1 MEHIPLEDLGH
12 EDLYASL
19 NERLNE
25 RLNEELNERL
35 NEELDTGFNVP
46 SNNDEFILPNA
57 PIEAITL
64 PNLKYFK
71 NQVGIELREDYKRKL
86 DEYLKKN
93 YNFDYKKF
101 LDVFINEDG
110 DVLIKARRS
119 NDWSQ
124 LTNNSNEIRNKEFI
138 DINNLKIIKSDDG
151 RKKRTTNKNL
161 IDIIKDPN
169 YRVENIIDRTHPVED
184 TINDVSK
191 IIRDSGLEPGNINE
205 LYKNRQI
212 IKDPEIAKILITLK
226 QHVDEY
232 QKLLNEERDVSTSKT
247 LKPEEK
253 EQRLKELKDLI
264 DKVEN
269 DVLEIV
275 KGSLSRE
282 IDKVLD
288 LPLLNK
294 IKNILGREGL
304 TIAAIA
310 GIIGTIISTIF
321 SIIFGVKAFNSNNG
335 PGPGP
340 NPKPDPNI
348 YKKIKEAIA
357 STLNK
362 IVEILKKIAAWALAT
377 LPAVIGPIVSWLFE
391 RAADIVKYV
400 AENTFII
407 IMLLL
412 GLGFKFIIDYLEG
425 RKKR

>member
-1 MEHIPLEDLGH
+1 MEEYIPLEDL
-12 EDLYASL
+12 DASL
-19 NERLNE
+19 NEDF
-25 RLNEELNERL
+25 NEELNERL
-35 NEELDTGFNVP
+35 NEELDIGFNVP

-71 NQVGIELREDYKRKL
+71 KQAGIELREDYKRKL

-110 DVLIKARRS
+110 DVFIKARRS

-151 RKKRTTNKNL
+151 RKNRTTNKNL

-191 IIRDSGLEPGNINE
+191 IIRDSGLEPGIILNE

-275 KGSLSRE
+275 NGSLSRE

-288 LPLLNK
+288 IPLLSK

-321 SIIFGVKAFNSNNG
+321 SIIFGVKAFNSSPGPGPG

-391 RAADIVKYV
+391 RAADIAKYV

>member
-1 MEHIPLEDLGH
+1 MEEYIPLEDL
-12 EDLYASL
+12 DAS
-19 NERLNE
+19 
-25 RLNEELNERL
+25 LNEELNERL

-71 NQVGIELREDYKRKL
+71 NQAGIELREDYKRKL

-110 DVLIKARRS
+110 DVFIKARRS

-151 RKKRTTNKNL
+151 RKNRTTNKNL

-191 IIRDSGLEPGNINE
+191 IIRDSGLEPGIILNE

-275 KGSLSRE
+275 NGSLSRE

-288 LPLLNK
+288 LPLLSK

-321 SIIFGVKAFNSNNG
+321 SIIFGVKAFNSSPG

-348 YKKIKEAIA
+348 YKK
-357 STLNK
+357 
-362 IVEILKKIAAWALAT
+362 LKKL
-377 LPAVIGPIVSWLFE
+377 LPQL
-391 RAADIVKYV
+391 
-400 AENTFII
+400 
-407 IMLLL
+407 
-412 GLGFKFIIDYLEG
+412 
-425 RKKR
+425 

>member
-1 MEHIPLEDLGH
+1 M
-12 EDLYASL
+12 
-19 NERLNE
+19 
-25 RLNEELNERL
+25 
-35 NEELDTGFNVP
+35 F
-46 SNNDEFILPNA
+46 
-57 PIEAITL
+57 
-64 PNLKYFK
+64 
-71 NQVGIELREDYKRKL
+71 
-86 DEYLKKN
+86 
-93 YNFDYKKF
+93 
-101 LDVFINEDG
+101 
-110 DVLIKARRS
+110 IKARRS

-151 RKKRTTNKNL
+151 RKNRTTNKNL

-191 IIRDSGLEPGNINE
+191 IIRDSGLEPGIILNE

-275 KGSLSRE
+275 NGSLSRE

-288 LPLLNK
+288 LPLLSK

-321 SIIFGVKAFNSNNG
+321 SIIFGVKAFNSSPGPG

-348 YKKIKEAIA
+348 YKKIKEAI
-357 STLNK
+357 NK
-362 IVEILKKIAAWALAT
+362 IVEILKKIAAWALTT

-412 GLGFKFIIDYLEG
+412 GLGFKFIIDYLEK
-425 RKKR
+425 KKRR

>member
-1 MEHIPLEDLGH
+1 MDIPLDEFSRSDI
-12 EDLYASL
+12 E
-19 NERLNE
+19 ERI
-25 RLNEELNERL
+25 NEELNERL

-57 PIEAITL
+57 PSEAITP

-71 NQVGIELREDYKRKL
+71 NQAGIELREDYKRKL

-110 DVLIKARRS
+110 DVFIKARRS

-124 LTNNSNEIRNKEFI
+124 LTRNSNEIRNKEFM
-138 DINNLKIIKSDDG
+138 DINDLKIIKSDDG
-151 RKKRTTNKNL
+151 RKNRTTNKNL

-191 IIRDSGLEPGNINE
+191 IIRDSGLEPANINE

-275 KGSLSRE
+275 NGSLARE
-282 IDKVLD
+282 IDKTLNVPVLT
-288 LPLLNK
+288 K
-294 IKNILGREGL
+294 IRNILKREGL

-310 GIIGTIISTIF
+310 GIIGTVISTIF
-321 SIIFGVKAFNSNNG
+321 SIIFGVKSFSGNNNG

-340 NPKPDPNI
+340 KPDPSVAEKI
-348 YKKIKEAIA
+348 YKKIKEVVA
-357 STLNK
+357 SILNK
-362 IVEILKKIAAWALAT
+362 IANILKKIAAWALAT

>member
-1 MEHIPLEDLGH
+1 M
-12 EDLYASL
+12 
-19 NERLNE
+19 
-25 RLNEELNERL
+25 
-35 NEELDTGFNVP
+35 F
-46 SNNDEFILPNA
+46 
-57 PIEAITL
+57 
-64 PNLKYFK
+64 
-71 NQVGIELREDYKRKL
+71 
-86 DEYLKKN
+86 
-93 YNFDYKKF
+93 
-101 LDVFINEDG
+101 
-110 DVLIKARRS
+110 IKARRS

-151 RKKRTTNKNL
+151 RKNRTTNKNL

-191 IIRDSGLEPGNINE
+191 IIRDSGNINE

-275 KGSLSRE
+275 NGSLSRE

-288 LPLLNK
+288 LPLLSK

-321 SIIFGVKAFNSNNG
+321 SIIFGVKAFN
-335 PGPGP
+335 
-340 NPKPDPNI
+340 
-348 YKKIKEAIA
+348 
-357 STLNK
+357 
-362 IVEILKKIAAWALAT
+362 
-377 LPAVIGPIVSWLFE
+377 
-391 RAADIVKYV
+391 
-400 AENTFII
+400 
-407 IMLLL
+407 
-412 GLGFKFIIDYLEG
+412 
-425 RKKR
+425 

>member
-1 MEHIPLEDLGH
+1 MEHIPLEDL
-12 EDLYASL
+12 DASL
-19 NERLNE
+19 NKR
-25 RLNEELNERL
+25 LNERL

-71 NQVGIELREDYKRKL
+71 NQAGIELREDYKRKL

-110 DVLIKARRS
+110 DVFIKARRS
-119 NDWSQ
+119 SDWSQ

-151 RKKRTTNKNL
+151 RKNRTTNKNL

-191 IIRDSGLEPGNINE
+191 IIRDSGLEPGIILNE

-247 LKPEEK
+247 LTPEEK

-269 DVLEIV
+269 DVLDIV
-275 KGSLSRE
+275 NGSLSRE

-288 LPLLNK
+288 LPLLSK

-321 SIIFGVKAFNSNNG
+321 SIIFGVKAFNS
-335 PGPGP
+335 GPGP
-340 NPKPDPNI
+340 NPKPDPNIVEKI

-377 LPAVIGPIVSWLFE
+377 LPVVIGPIVSWLFE

-425 RKKR
+425 RKK

>member
-1 MEHIPLEDLGH
+1 MDIPLDEFSRSDI
-12 EDLYASL
+12 E
-19 NERLNE
+19 ERI
-25 RLNEELNERL
+25 NEELNQEI
-35 NEELDTGFNVP
+35 DTGFNIP
-46 SNNDEFILPNA
+46 TNNDDFILPNA
-57 PIEAITL
+57 HVEDITP

-71 NQVGIELREDYKRKL
+71 NQAGIELREDYKRKL

-110 DVLIKARRS
+110 DVFIKARRS
-119 NDWSQ
+119 DDWSQ
-124 LTNNSNEIRNKEFI
+124 LTRNSNEIRNKEFM
-138 DINNLKIIKSDDG
+138 DINDLKIIKSDDG
-151 RKKRTTNKNL
+151 RKNRTTNKNL

-191 IIRDSGLEPGNINE
+191 IIRDSGNINE

-275 KGSLSRE
+275 NGSLSRE

-288 LPLLNK
+288 LPLLSK
-294 IKNILGREGL
+294 IKNILKREGL

-310 GIIGTIISTIF
+310 GIIGTVISTIF
-321 SIIFGVKAFNSNNG
+321 SIIFGVKSFSGNNNG

-340 NPKPDPNI
+340 KPDPSVAEKI
-348 YKKIKEAIA
+348 YKKIKEVVA
-357 STLNK
+357 SILNK
-362 IVEILKKIAAWALAT
+362 IANILKKIAAWALAT
-377 LPAVIGPIVSWLFE
+377 LPAVIGSIVSWLFE

-412 GLGFKFIIDYLEG
+412 GLGFKFIINYLEG

>member
-1 MEHIPLEDLGH
+1 MDIPLDEFSRSDI
-12 EDLYASL
+12 EK
-19 NERLNE
+19 RI
-25 RLNEELNERL
+25 NEELNQEI
-35 NEELDTGFNVP
+35 DTGFNIP
-46 SNNDEFILPNA
+46 TNNDDFILPNA
-57 PIEAITL
+57 PVE
-64 PNLKYFK
+64 PNIYPKINSFK
-71 NQVGIELREDYKRKL
+71 NEAKTELKVYYEKKL
-86 DEYLKKN
+86 DEYFKTG
-93 YNFDYKKF
+93 YNIDYTKF
-101 LDVFINEDG
+101 LDTFVNEDG
-110 DVLIKARRS
+110 DVFIKAKRD

-124 LTNNSNEIRNKEFI
+124 ITSNRKAQAINKEFI
-138 DINNLKIIKSDDG
+138 NVDDLTIVKSDDR
-151 RKKRTTNKNL
+151 RKNKTKNQNL
-161 IDIIKDPN
+161 ISIIKDSN
-169 YRVENIIDRTHPVED
+169 YRVERIIDRTHPIED

-191 IIRDSGLEPGNINE
+191 IMTEMGVEPDNLNE
-205 LYKNRQI
+205 LCKNRQI
-212 IKDPEIAKILITLK
+212 IKDPEIAKLLMTLK

-232 QKLLNEERDVSTSKT
+232 QKLLNEERDLESSKT

-253 EQRLKELKDLI
+253 EQRLKELKELI
-264 DKVEN
+264 DTVEN

-275 KGSLSRE
+275 NGSLARE

-288 LPLLNK
+288 LPLLTK
-294 IKNILGREGL
+294 IRNILKREGL

-321 SIIFGVKAFNSNNG
+321 SIIFGVKSFGYGPSPG

-340 NPKPDPNI
+340 KPDPSVAEKI
-348 YKKIKEAIA
+348 YKKIKEVVA
-357 STLNK
+357 SILNK
-362 IVEILKKIAAWALAT
+362 IANILKKIAAWALAT

>member
-1 MEHIPLEDLGH
+1 MMDIPLEEFGRSDI
-12 EDLYASL
+12 EEIEETSFN
-19 NERLNE
+19 NEIDR
-25 RLNEELNERL
+25 
-35 NEELDTGFNVP
+35 
-46 SNNDEFILPNA
+46 NNIPTNRDEFVLPET
-57 PIEAITL
+57 PVEAFVSS
-64 PNLKYFK
+64 NLKFFKNEANFELKLDYENRLKEYFK
-71 NQVGIELREDYKRKL
+71 IKYSMDYT
-86 DEYLKKN
+86 
-93 YNFDYKKF
+93 KF
-101 LDVFINEDG
+101 LDVFVNSDG
-110 DVLIKARRS
+110 DVFIKAKRS
-119 NDWSQ
+119 NDWSK
-124 LTNNSNEIRNKEFI
+124 LTENSKDVRNKEFI
-138 DINNLKIIKSDDG
+138 DIDNLKIIKSNDG
-151 RKKRTTNKNL
+151 RSNQTLNKNL
-161 IDIIKDPN
+161 IDIIKDSN
-169 YRVENIIDRTHPVED
+169 YRFERIIDVTHPIDD

-191 IIRDSGLEPGNINE
+191 IMTEMGVETDNINV
-205 LYKNRQI
+205 LYNNRQI
-212 IKDPEIAKILITLK
+212 IKDPEIARLLMTLK

-232 QKLLNEERDVSTSKT
+232 QKLLNEERDVESSKT

-253 EQRLKELKDLI
+253 EQRLRELKELI

-269 DVLEIV
+269 DVLKIV
-275 KGSLSRE
+275 NGSLARE

-288 LPLLNK
+288 LPLLTK
-294 IKNILGREGL
+294 IRNILKREGL

-321 SIIFGVKAFNSNNG
+321 SIILGVKSFGSGPSPG

-340 NPKPDPNI
+340 KPDPSVAEKI
-348 YKKIKEAIA
+348 YKKIKEAI
-357 STLNK
+357 NK

>member
-12 EDLYASL
+12 EDLDAS
-19 NERLNE
+19 
-25 RLNEELNERL
+25 LNERL

-46 SNNDEFILPNA
+46 SNNDEFLMPDA
-57 PIEAITL
+57 PVEAVTI

-71 NQVGIELREDYKRKL
+71 NPANIKSREDYKRKL
-86 DEYLKKN
+86 DEYFKKN

-110 DVLIKARRS
+110 DVFIKARHS

-124 LTNNSNEIRNKEFI
+124 LTNNSNEIRNKEFTN
-138 DINNLKIIKSDDG
+138 INNLKIIKSDDG
-151 RKKRTTNKNL
+151 RKNRTTNKNL

-191 IIRDSGLEPGNINE
+191 IIRDSGLEPGIILNE

-226 QHVDEY
+226 QHVDVY
-232 QKLLNEERDVSTSKT
+232 KKLLNEERDVSTSKT

-275 KGSLSRE
+275 NGSLSRE

-288 LPLLNK
+288 LPLLSK

-321 SIIFGVKAFNSNNG
+321 SIIFGVKAFNS
-335 PGPGP
+335 GPGP
-340 NPKPDPNI
+340 NPKPDPNIVEKI

-362 IVEILKKIAAWALAT
+362 IVEILKKIA
-377 LPAVIGPIVSWLFE
+377 
-391 RAADIVKYV
+391 
-400 AENTFII
+400 
-407 IMLLL
+407 L
-412 GLGFKFIIDYLEG
+412 GH
-425 RKKR
+425 